1 MSNFEFIISIL
12 GGFLAGVINTFAG
25 NGSTITLGILTEVL
39 GLPGNVANGT
49 NRVGIFVQGIFS
61 LEAFQRNQKILWKE
75 SRIYVSIG
83 IIGAI
88 LGAYVALQIS
98 SEQFEFVYKY
108 LMLAIL
114 IVLFVNPKHWTNP
127 QKIAKKLPLY
137 ASIPIFLALGFYG
150 GFIQMGMGI
159 FFLAIMVLVIG
170 LPMLE
175 SNAIKV
181 LMVTTYTAIVL
192 AMFHYKGLIDWK
204 TGLTIA
210 IGQGLGGWMTAQWS
224 STFPEAN
231 KWSYRILITIMILTL
246 FHLFHLDAFIFK
258 LFQ

>member
-61 LEAFQRNQKILWKE
+61 LEAFQRNQKILWQE

-98 SEQFEFVYKY
+98 SEQFKFVYKY

-114 IVLFVNPKHWTNP
+114 IVLFINPKHWTNP
-127 QKIAKKLPLY
+127 QKIAKNYHCMQVFP
-137 ASIPIFLALGFYG
+137 
-150 GFIQMGMGI
+150 
-159 FFLAIMVLVIG
+159 FF
-170 LPMLE
+170 
-175 SNAIKV
+175 
-181 LMVTTYTAIVL
+181 
-192 AMFHYKGLIDWK
+192 
-204 TGLTIA
+204 
-210 IGQGLGGWMTAQWS
+210 
-224 STFPEAN
+224 
-231 KWSYRILITIMILTL
+231 
-246 FHLFHLDAFIFK
+246 
-258 LFQ
+258 